1 MIREIDTSDFDFK
14 EKVLVCITAQSN
26 SKRLIDAGAV
36 VASEC
41 SGELHILHV
50 QKGDTIFND
59 SETLSLLQR
68 LFVYGSDKGGMV
80 HAFCED
86 DISGSIAR
94 FVEEE
99 KVTKLVMG
107 ELPEA
112 MRKQLGK
119 NHRENQFQRIL
130 DGLPKNVQTVI
141 IKRTE
146 KEIERDA
153 AKRQII

>member
-1 MIREIDTSDFDFK
+1 
-14 EKVLVCITAQSN
+14 
-26 SKRLIDAGAV
+26 
-36 VASEC
+36 
-41 SGELHILHV
+41 
-50 QKGDTIFND
+50 
-59 SETLSLLQR
+59 
-68 LFVYGSDKGGMV
+68 MV